1 MHPYTKYIL
10 DEIDRVIKEQQNCGA
25 FDFPIDI
32 PEHDGDVT
40 PIWSTFDDRY
50 GLVFILKITPENRE
64 SVYVS
69 VTQGDGGVTIS
80 RSQLSGD
87 EKTLMFDSNEMWSEL

>member
-10 DEIDRVIKEQQNCGA
+10 DEIDWVIEEQRDYGA
-25 FDFPIDI
+25 FDFPIDF

-40 PIWSTFDDRY
+40 PICSTFDDRY
-50 GLVFILKITPENRE
+50 GLVFILKITPENEE

-69 VTQGDGGVTIS
+69 VTQGDGGVMIS

-87 EKTLMFDSNEMWSEL
+87 EKTLMFDSNERWSEL